1 MSLLISCMLAVTGYA
16 IPINQTNAGNS
27 VLDHFSN
34 HGDPNLVCT
43 PSTKVS
49 IVLFLFTNY
58 LAHCATVVSYP
69 GETGRSSGISGVLA
83 LFFPA
88 SGIIK
93 AMNALIRRPRLFGK
107 NEVETATR
115 AGALVMVVR
124 DEQWKPKAGDEV
136 YDVKF
141 KGSPHSP
148 PNPKA
153 RSTVTTSI
161 DEIQSKSP
169 DTVTVAENTEKT
181 DDEWHLWPQA
191 EWLKMYRPL
200 WMRDHLPVIEKSMPM
215 LPPAAKHFFSIHGIY
230 RLPPGYRFAPVP
242 SDAKI
247 EVGPKNDEKDADAKI
262 DVSYSYNFAKTAL
275 ALLQTVSAGATLY
288 RTRGNQIAIYGYSAF
303 GLTVAPYLVMSIVN
317 GLAQMV
323 MPQYPRLY
331 MVWSSEMDEA
341 KKRGGHFDSI
351 IGRLSDPKE
360 TSTCTATFKEIDGSL
375 KFSITEKSASD
386 ESVTEQVD
394 SSDSDDILIPPC
406 SHFILE
412 HSQISNELGEK
423 LRRALSFHT
432 HHEGKL
438 YEKIRAQS
446 ESMNLKRFIAFT
458 ISPIAVVG
466 LVSVAIIGALTGFR
480 HGQSTRAQ
488 RAWILLWFSFGAA
501 FGSLGPTIT
510 RLFVRS
516 LERKGMHK
524 WFGLVTVAITFG
536 LFFVPAIG
544 GFVVVIQMLN
554 EYGTCIRP

>member
-1 MSLLISCMLAVTGYA
+1 MLAVTGYA

-124 DEQWKPKAGDEV
+124 DE
-136 YDVKF
+136 
-141 KGSPHSP
+141 H
-148 PNPKA
+148 
-153 RSTVTTSI
+153 
-161 DEIQSKSP
+161 
-169 DTVTVAENTEKT
+169 EKT

-375 KFSITEKSASD
+375 KFSITE
-386 ESVTEQVD
+386 
-394 SSDSDDILIPPC
+394 
-406 SHFILE
+406 
-412 HSQISNELGEK
+412 N
-423 LRRALSFHT
+423 
-432 HHEGKL
+432 
-438 YEKIRAQS
+438 
-446 ESMNLKRFIAFT
+446 
-458 ISPIAVVG
+458 PIAVVG